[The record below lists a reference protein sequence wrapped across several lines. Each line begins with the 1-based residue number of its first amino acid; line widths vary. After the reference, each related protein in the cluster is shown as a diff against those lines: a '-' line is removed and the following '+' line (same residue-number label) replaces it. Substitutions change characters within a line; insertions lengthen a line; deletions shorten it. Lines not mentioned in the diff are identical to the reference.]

1 MKMNLEDLPAPRRV
15 RASAKWALALPNR
28 PFIVIWVLGSIA
40 CVVFWLA
47 APATWVAEDWK
58 YAHAVKGS
66 ALVENVRELQH
77 RTSIANT
84 TTWRNWSTYEVTYR
98 LDVDRGSFESMS
110 DTGTWRPEPGSRVA
124 VEYVPEN
131 PAISKVVNTSRSSA
145 SAVPIACVCLLML
158 TFVVVGAGF
167 LVRSGVRSA
176 KALKIGRLA
185 YAKVTALD
193 ERAAFLGRKIFATK
207 FEVELEPNES
217 ESTFREAGREPE
229 TRSFEVVLPES
240 PELRVGV
247 VEPFFYE
254 PGPAGRGVPLRGI
267 AVEVADGAFVGTE
280 SMAAKIGLSLAF
292 VATNVAMAWLAF
304 G

>member
-1 MKMNLEDLPAPRRV
+1 MNLEDLPAPRRV

-28 PFIVIWVLGSIA
+28 PFIIIWVLASIA
-40 CVVFWLA
+40 CIVFWLA
-47 APATWVAEDWK
+47 APATSVAEDWK

-66 ALVENVRELQH
+66 AFVENVREVGH
-77 RTSIANT
+77 HTRVSNSAE
-84 TTWRNWSTYEVTYR
+84 WRDWSTYEVTYR

-110 DTGTWRPEPGSRVA
+110 DTGTWRPEPDSRVA

-131 PAISKVVNTSRSSA
+131 PAISKVVNTTRSSA
-145 SAVPIACVCLLML
+145 SAVYIACVFLFML
-158 TFVVVGAGF
+158 AMAVVGASM

-176 KALKIGRLA
+176 TALARGRLA

-193 ERAAFLGRKIFATK
+193 ERAAFLGRKIFAAK
-207 FEVELEPNES
+207 FEVELEPNER

-254 PGPAGRGVPLRGI
+254 PGSSGRGVPLRGI
-267 AVEVADGAFVGTE
+267 PVEVADGAFAGTE
-280 SMAAKIGLSLAF
+280 SMAAKVGLCLAF
-292 VATNVAMAWLAF
+292 VATNAVMAWLAF